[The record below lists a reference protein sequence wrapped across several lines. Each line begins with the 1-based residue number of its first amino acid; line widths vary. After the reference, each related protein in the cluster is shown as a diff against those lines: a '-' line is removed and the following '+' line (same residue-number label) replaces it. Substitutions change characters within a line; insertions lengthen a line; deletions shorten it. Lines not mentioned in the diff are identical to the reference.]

1 MEPRGLRILGQ
12 MGGLAALEATSPLPI
27 THSSTWVD
35 DRCEYSGKIP
45 FYGVHD
51 TLLPHGYIVPRQVLD
66 TLMLEIAAKHGAEVH
81 YESYVTGFT
90 RSSSFVQDGVTV
102 EVQSKGTPES
112 WRGRAIVGADGV
124 NSVVARTAGLLVNDP
139 RHIALSQRAYV
150 TGYSGFLGEA
160 AFFFDAEFFPGYG
173 WMFPMSGGM
182 ANIGVGA
189 LKETCQREG
198 IAVPELFQQFFEKLK
213 ASHPACRQLKLFK
226 PAIGGI
232 VKTYGSAG
240 PNFFDRGL
248 LIGDAGC
255 FVDPMTG
262 EGITPAMESALLAA
276 RVLTKALK
284 NGNLDASALSIYE
297 REHRDYFGPAMA
309 FTDLCASILRNPHYW
324 PSWKKAIVRGCRLA
338 QHDKAFAATAGGCFG
353 GIEVQPAGIL
363 AEVWKKTAENLI
375 ALGPTSVA
383 ELAQGKMTT
392 ATAALREGVGWLTDS
407 WKSVF
412 DDPVWHASWA
422 LEVQGKWV
430 RALDYMARGRT
441 DPRTQGVRQEFRA

>member
-1 MEPRGLRILGQ
+1 MCAGPRLWAAARRETSKTPFLPYPSLLPCATRKLRLCFATPARPTAPPSPRNWLRLCPKQKTTWTRSPPKPRTRRRRTRAAPSVSWRSFAIPDCSRGPDMPASASPPKQRAEGKKNQAVSTKARRVAQPQRAGSAEAFYDVIIAGGGPAGSTLAWKLASQGVKVLLLERTKFPREKVCGDCVEPRGLRILGQ
-12 MGGLAALEATSPLPI
+12 MSCLAALEATSPLPI

-198 IAVPELFQQFFEKLK
+198 
-213 ASHPACRQLKLFK
+213 
-226 PAIGGI
+226 
-232 VKTYGSAG
+232 
-240 PNFFDRGL
+240 
-248 LIGDAGC
+248 
-255 FVDPMTG
+255 
-262 EGITPAMESALLAA
+262 
-276 RVLTKALK
+276 
-284 NGNLDASALSIYE
+284 
-297 REHRDYFGPAMA
+297 
-309 FTDLCASILRNPHYW
+309 
-324 PSWKKAIVRGCRLA
+324 
-338 QHDKAFAATAGGCFG
+338 
-353 GIEVQPAGIL
+353 
-363 AEVWKKTAENLI
+363 
-375 ALGPTSVA
+375 
-383 ELAQGKMTT
+383 
-392 ATAALREGVGWLTDS
+392 
-407 WKSVF
+407 
-412 DDPVWHASWA
+412 
-422 LEVQGKWV
+422 
-430 RALDYMARGRT
+430 
-441 DPRTQGVRQEFRA
+441 